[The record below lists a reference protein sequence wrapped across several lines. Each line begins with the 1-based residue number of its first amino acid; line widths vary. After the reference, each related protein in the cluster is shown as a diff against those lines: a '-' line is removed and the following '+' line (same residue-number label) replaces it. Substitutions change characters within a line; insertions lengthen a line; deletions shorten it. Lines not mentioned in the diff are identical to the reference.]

1 MKLTLNHLRP
11 GQTCVVLHIWGKK
24 AWRKRLIEMGITPG
38 VQIKV
43 HKYAPLG
50 DPMELHL
57 RGYSLAIARS
67 AAMQIQ
73 VKILF
78 RKKE

>member
-11 GQTCVVLHIWGKK
+11 GQTCVVLHIWGNK
-24 AWRKRLIEMGITPG
+24 ALRKRLIEMGITPRSTNTSF
-38 VQIKV
+38 QK
-43 HKYAPLG
+43 HAPSG

-78 RKKE
+78 L

>member
-1 MKLTLNHLRP
+1 MKLTLNHLQP
-11 GQTCVVLHIWGKK
+11 GQTCIVLRICGNK
-24 AWRKRLIEMGITPG
+24 ALRKRLIEMGITPG
-38 VQIKV
+38 VEVKV

-50 DPMELHL
+50 DPIELHL

-73 VKILF
+73 VKLF
-78 RKKE
+78 YHKK